1 MTDHPVRAPARLAF
15 HHVGVMGPALVLA
28 RFLLAA
34 EFLTYG
40 VRKFLHPENIYR
52 LIEAHHLPGEL
63 VYLVIPWQVG
73 FGLAIVLG
81 LQTRLAAMALFGF
94 CVIAPSIFWL
104 DNLENLTRD
113 YAAAGGFLF
122 LIVFGPGPISLD
134 SKFGRNGRDLVS
146 NRFARIWDNR
156 LLMERL
162 IFFGRVL
169 IATPFLA
176 DVVKK
181 IIYTDQGQTF
191 LQIGG
196 IPPPFLYGL
205 IIVEGVGALT
215 LLVGYR
221 TELAAAILLVLS
233 LVLAFILHNPA
244 AFLGLYTENFSA
256 VAYNLFQKNGGPLS
270 SFYKD
275 LAVTGALIMLIVHGP
290 GQFSWDA
297 ASRRTN
303 SIDSLKSSPTR

>member
-1 MTDHPVRAPARLAF
+1 MTYHPVRTPAELAF
-15 HHVGVMGPALVLA
+15 QHVGVVGPALVLA
-28 RFLLAA
+28 RFLMAA

-52 LIEAHHLPGEL
+52 LIEAHHLPGDL

-73 FGLAIVLG
+73 FGLAIFLG
-81 LQTRLAAMALFGF
+81 FQTRLAAMALFGF
-94 CVIAPSIFWL
+94 CLIAPSIFWL

-113 YAAAGGFLF
+113 YATAGGFLF

-134 SKFGRNGRDLVS
+134 SQFGPNGRDLVS
-146 NRFARIWDNR
+146 NRFARIWDNQ

-162 IFFGRVL
+162 MLFGRAL

-176 DVVKK
+176 DAVKR
-181 IIYTDQGQTF
+181 IIYTDQGQAY

-196 IPPPFLYGL
+196 IPPSFIYGL
-205 IIVEGVGALT
+205 IFVECVGGVM
-215 LLVGYR
+215 LLIGYR

-233 LVLAFILHNPA
+233 LVLAFTLRNPT
-244 AFLGLYTENFSA
+244 AFLGVYTENFSTF
-256 VAYNLFQKNGGPLS
+256 VYNLFQKSGGPLS

-275 LAVTGALIMLIVHGP
+275 VAVTGALMMLIVHGP

-297 ASRRTN
+297 RKRAPS
-303 SIDSLKSSPTR
+303 

>member
-1 MTDHPVRAPARLAF
+1 V
-15 HHVGVMGPALVLA
+15 GPALVLA
-28 RFLLAA
+28 RLLLAA

-73 FGLAIVLG
+73 FGLAILIG
-81 LQTRLAAMALFGF
+81 FQTRLAAIALFGF
-94 CVIAPSIFWL
+94 CLIAPSIFWL
-104 DNLENLTRD
+104 DNLENLSRD
-113 YAAAGGFLF
+113 YATAGGFLF

-134 SKFGRNGRDLVS
+134 AKFGPNGRDLVS
-146 NRFARIWDNR
+146 NRFAQIWDNQ

-162 IFFGRVL
+162 TLFGRVL

-176 DVVKK
+176 DAVKT
-181 IIYTDQGQTF
+181 IIYADQGQAF
-191 LQIGG
+191 FQIGG
-196 IPPPFLYGL
+196 IPPSFPYGL
-205 IIVEGVGALT
+205 IIVECVGGLM

-244 AFLGLYTENFSA
+244 AFLGLYAENFSTF
-256 VAYNLFQKNGGPLS
+256 VYNLFQKNGGPLT

-275 LAVTGALIMLIVHGP
+275 VAVTGALMMLVVYGP
-290 GQFSWDA
+290 GQFSWDVRA
-297 ASRRTN
+297 QQQSAIN
-303 SIDSLKSSPTR
+303 SAGP

>member
-1 MTDHPVRAPARLAF
+1 MTDHPVRAPAGLAF

-113 YAAAGGFLF
+113 YATAGGFLF

-181 IIYTDQGQTF
+181 IIYTDQGQAF

-196 IPPPFLYGL
+196 IPRSFLYGL

-221 TELAAAILLVLS
+221 TELAAAIRLVAGACVHS
-233 LVLAFILHNPA
+233 AQSSSVPRAVHRK
-244 AFLGLYTENFSA
+244 FLGSRVQPFPEERRPIEQFL
-256 VAYNLFQKNGGPLS
+256 QGPRC
-270 SFYKD
+270 
-275 LAVTGALIMLIVHGP
+275 H
-290 GQFSWDA
+290 
-297 ASRRTN
+297 RRTDYAHRPWARAVLMGCG
-303 SIDSLKSSPTR
+303 IKADEFD

>member
-1 MTDHPVRAPARLAF
+1 
-15 HHVGVMGPALVLA
+15 
-28 RFLLAA
+28 
-34 EFLTYG
+34 
-40 VRKFLHPENIYR
+40 
-52 LIEAHHLPGEL
+52 
-63 VYLVIPWQVG
+63 
-73 FGLAIVLG
+73 
-81 LQTRLAAMALFGF
+81 MALFGF

-113 YAAAGGFLF
+113 YATAGGFLF

-181 IIYTDQGQTF
+181 IIYTDQGQAF

-196 IPPPFLYGL
+196 IP
-205 IIVEGVGALT
+205 V
-215 LLVGYR
+215 
-221 TELAAAILLVLS
+221 
-233 LVLAFILHNPA
+233 H
-244 AFLGLYTENFSA
+244 FSM
-256 VAYNLFQKNGGPLS
+256 
-270 SFYKD
+270 D
-275 LAVTGALIMLIVHGP
+275 
-290 GQFSWDA
+290 
-297 ASRRTN
+297 
-303 SIDSLKSSPTR
+303 

>member
-1 MTDHPVRAPARLAF
+1 MTDHLVRPPAGLAF
-15 HHVGVMGPALVLA
+15 HNVGVVGPALVLA
-28 RFLLAA
+28 RLLLAA

-73 FGLAIVLG
+73 FGLAILIG
-81 LQTRLAAMALFGF
+81 FQTRLAAIALFGF

-104 DNLENLTRD
+104 DNLENLSRD
-113 YAAAGGFLF
+113 YATAGGFLF
-122 LIVFGPGPISLD
+122 VIVFGPGPISLD
-134 SKFGRNGRDLVS
+134 AKFGRNGRDLVS
-146 NRFARIWDNR
+146 NRFAQIWDNQ

-162 IFFGRVL
+162 TLFGRVL

-176 DVVKK
+176 DAVKT
-181 IIYTDQGQTF
+181 IIYADQGQAF
-191 LQIGG
+191 FQIGG
-196 IPPPFLYGL
+196 IPLIVVECVSGL
-205 IIVEGVGALT
+205 M

-244 AFLGLYTENFSA
+244 AFLGFYTENFSTF
-256 VAYNLFQKNGGPLS
+256 VYNLFQKNGGPLS

-275 LAVTGALIMLIVHGP
+275 AAVTGALMMLVVYGP
-290 GQFSWDA
+290 GQFSRDVRA
-297 ASRRTN
+297 RSKAQPMSSRPRKRAP
-303 SIDSLKSSPTR
+303 S

>member
-1 MTDHPVRAPARLAF
+1 VTDHLVRPPARLAF
-15 HHVGVMGPALVLA
+15 QHVDAVGPALVLA

-52 LIEAHHLPGEL
+52 LIEQHHLPGEL

-73 FGLAIVLG
+73 FGLATFLG
-81 LQTRLAAMALFGF
+81 FQTRLAAMALFGF

-113 YAAAGGFLF
+113 YATAGGFLF

-134 SKFGRNGRDLVS
+134 AQFRRNGRDLVS
-146 NRFARIWDNR
+146 NGLARIWDNQ
-156 LLMERL
+156 LLMDRL
-162 IFFGRVL
+162 IVFSRAL

-176 DVVKK
+176 DAVKR
-181 IIYTDQGQTF
+181 IIHTDQGQAY
-191 LQIGG
+191 LQMGG
-196 IPPPFLYGL
+196 TPPSFIHGL
-205 IIVEGVGALT
+205 IFVECVGGAM

-221 TELAAAILLVLS
+221 TELAAAILLVLA
-233 LVLAFILHNPA
+233 LVLAFTLHNPA
-244 AFLGLYTENFSA
+244 AFLGLYTESLSTC
-256 VAYNLFQKNGGPLS
+256 VYNLFQKNGGPLS

-275 LAVTGALIMLIVHGP
+275 VAVTGALTMLVVYRP
-290 GQFSWDA
+290 GQFAWSA
-297 ASRRTN
+297 RKRAPS
-303 SIDSLKSSPTR
+303 

>member
-1 MTDHPVRAPARLAF
+1 MKGSNLERAMTDHPATRPAGLAF
-15 HHVGVMGPALVLA
+15 GHVGVMGPALVLA

-52 LIEAHHLPGEL
+52 LIETHHLPGEL

-81 LQTRLAAMALFGF
+81 FQTRLAAMALFGF

-104 DNLENLTRD
+104 DNLANLTRD
-113 YAAAGGFLF
+113 YATAGGFLF

-134 SKFGRNGRDLVS
+134 AKFGRNGRDLIS
-146 NRFARIWDNR
+146 NMFAPIWDNR

-162 IFFGRVL
+162 VLLGRVL

-176 DVVKK
+176 DAIKN
-181 IIYTDQGQTF
+181 IIHTDRGQAL
-191 LQIGG
+191 LQAAG
-196 IPPPFLYGL
+196 IAPSFIYGM
-205 IIVEGVGALT
+205 IIVECVGGLM

-233 LVLAFILHNPA
+233 LVFAFTLRNPA
-244 AFLGLYTENFSA
+244 AFLGLYTEHFSTI
-256 VAYNLFQKNGGPLS
+256 VYNLFQKNGGPLS

-275 LAVTGALIMLIVHGP
+275 IAVTGALMMLLVHGP
-290 GQFSWDA
+290 GQFSWHA
-297 ASRRTN
+297 RSRSR
-303 SIDSLKSSPTR
+303 

>member
-1 MTDHPVRAPARLAF
+1 MTDHPAIPPAGLAF
-15 HHVGVMGPALVLA
+15 YHVGVMGPALVLA

-40 VRKFLHPENIYR
+40 VRKFLHPENIYQ

-81 LQTRLAAMALFGF
+81 FQTRLAAMALFGF
-94 CVIAPSIFWL
+94 CLIAPSIFWL

-113 YAAAGGFLF
+113 YATAGGFLF

-134 SKFGRNGRDLVS
+134 SKFGRNGRDFVS
-146 NRFARIWDNR
+146 NRLGWIWDNR
-156 LLMERL
+156 LLMERV

-176 DVVKK
+176 DAVKK
-181 IIYTDQGQTF
+181 IIYMDPGQAF
-191 LQIGG
+191 LQTGG
-196 IPPPFLYGL
+196 IPPSFIYGL
-205 IIVEGVGALT
+205 IIVELAGGLM
-215 LLVGYR
+215 LLIGYR
-221 TELAAAILLVLS
+221 TEFAAAILLVLS
-233 LVLAFILHNPA
+233 LAFAFFLHNPA
-244 AFLGLYTENFSA
+244 TFLGLYTENFTTF
-256 VAYNLFQKNGGPLS
+256 VYNVFQKNGGTLS

-275 LAVTGALIMLIVHGP
+275 VALTGALMMPVIYGP
-290 GQFSWDA
+290 GQFSWDRKRQGLGQKRIA
-297 ASRRTN
+297 NPPR
-303 SIDSLKSSPTR
+303 

>member
-1 MTDHPVRAPARLAF
+1 MTDHFVSPPAGLAF
-15 HHVGVMGPALVLA
+15 SHVGVMGPALVLA

-52 LIEAHHLPGEL
+52 LIEAHQLPGEL

-73 FGLAIVLG
+73 FGVAILVG

-104 DNLENLTRD
+104 GNLENLTRD
-113 YAAAGGFLF
+113 YATAGGFLF

-134 SKFGRNGRDLVS
+134 SKFGRNGRDLAS
-146 NRFARIWDNR
+146 NKFARIWDNR
-156 LLMERL
+156 WLMERL
-162 IFFGRVL
+162 ILFGRAL

-176 DVVKK
+176 DAVKK
-181 IIYTDQGQTF
+181 IIYTGQSQAF
-191 LQIGG
+191 LQAGG
-196 IPPPFLYGL
+196 IPPSFIYGL
-205 IIVEGVGALT
+205 IVIECVGGVM
-215 LLVGYR
+215 LLIGYR
-221 TELAAAILLVLS
+221 TKLAAAILLVWS
-233 LVLAFILHNPA
+233 LVLAFILHNPG
-244 AFLGLYTENFSA
+244 AFLGLYTENFPTF
-256 VAYNLFQKNGGPLS
+256 VYNLFQKNGGTLS

-275 LAVTGALIMLIVHGP
+275 VAVTGALMMLIVYGP

-297 ASRRTN
+297 RSR
-303 SIDSLKSSPTR
+303 SG

>member
-1 MTDHPVRAPARLAF
+1 MTDHLVRPSVRLAF
-15 HHVGVMGPALVLA
+15 EHVGVVGWALVLA

-52 LIEAHHLPGEL
+52 LIEEHHLPGEL

-73 FGLAIVLG
+73 FGLAIFFG
-81 LQTRLAAMALFGF
+81 FQTRLAATALFGF

-113 YAAAGGFLF
+113 YATAGGFLF
-122 LIVFGPGPISLD
+122 LIVVGPGPISLD
-134 SKFGRNGRDLVS
+134 VKFGRNGRDLVS
-146 NRFARIWDNR
+146 NRFAPIWENR

-162 IFFGRVL
+162 ILFGRVL

-176 DVVKK
+176 DAVKR
-181 IIYTDQGQTF
+181 IIYTDQGQAF
-191 LQIGG
+191 LKITA
-196 IPPPFLYGL
+196 IPPSFIYGL
-205 IIVEGVGALT
+205 IIVECVCGLM
-215 LLVGYR
+215 LLLGYR

-233 LVLAFILHNPA
+233 LVLAFVLHNPVP
-244 AFLGLYTENFSA
+244 FLGLNTDTFSTF
-256 VAYNLFQKNGGPLS
+256 VYNLFQKNGGPLS

-275 LAVTGALIMLIVHGP
+275 VAVTGALMMLVVFGP
-290 GQFSWDA
+290 GQFSWDIRA
-297 ASRRTN
+297 R
-303 SIDSLKSSPTR
+303 SS

>member
-1 MTDHPVRAPARLAF
+1 MTDHPVRTSAGLAF
-15 HHVGVMGPALVLA
+15 QYVGVVGPALVLA

-63 VYLVIPWQVG
+63 VYMVIPWQIG
-73 FGLAIVLG
+73 FGLAIFLG
-81 LQTRLAAMALFGF
+81 LQTRLAAIALFGF
-94 CVIAPSIFWL
+94 CLIAPSIFWL

-113 YAAAGGFLF
+113 YATAGGFLV
-122 LIVFGPGPISLD
+122 LIVFGPGPISID
-134 SKFGRNGRDLVS
+134 SQFGRNGRDLVS
-146 NRFARIWDNR
+146 NRFARIWDNQ

-162 IFFGRVL
+162 MLFGRAL

-176 DVVKK
+176 DAVKR
-181 IIYTDQGQTF
+181 IIYTDQGQAY

-196 IPPPFLYGL
+196 IPPSFIYGL
-205 IIVEGVGALT
+205 IFVECVGGVM

-221 TELAAAILLVLS
+221 TELAAAILLGLS
-233 LVLAFILHNPA
+233 LVLAFTLRNPA
-244 AFLGLYTENFSA
+244 AFLGLYTETFSTF
-256 VAYNLFQKNGGPLS
+256 VYNLFQKNGGPLS

-275 LAVTGALIMLIVHGP
+275 VAVAGALMTLVVHGP
-290 GQFSWDA
+290 GQFSCGV
-297 ASRRTN
+297 R
-303 SIDSLKSSPTR
+303 SPRS